1 MSSVSEAYKIV
12 EREKLSKTMLFHH
25 KSLIAF
31 ADYIELA
38 IRCDLVWLFFKS
50 HICEEGGAHLRISFR
65 HTLINSEKPKKSDFW
80 KNEKKLLQVSWFY
93 TCAPKTT
100 IIWGT
105 VPEIQS
111 KTEYFVI
118 LGHLNNPEKQNF
130 EKMKKTSGYCIILNL
145 CNQKHDHMTHA

>member
-12 EREKLSKTMLFHH
+12 EREKLSKTILSHH

-80 KNEKKLLQVSWFY
+80 KNEKNCFRYHDFTHVHQKPQSYEEQFLRYRARQNILSFWA
-93 TCAPKTT
+93 TLTT
-100 IIWGT
+100 
-105 VPEIQS
+105 Q
-111 KTEYFVI
+111 KNKI
-118 LGHLNNPEKQNF
+118 LK
-130 EKMKKTSGYCIILNL
+130 KMKKTSGYCSILNL